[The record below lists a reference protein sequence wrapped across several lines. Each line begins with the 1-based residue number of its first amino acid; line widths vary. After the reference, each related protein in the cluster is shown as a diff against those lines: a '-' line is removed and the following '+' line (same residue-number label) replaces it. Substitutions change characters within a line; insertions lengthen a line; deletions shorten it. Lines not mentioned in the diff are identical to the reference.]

1 MRLTNIQRYSS
12 NLFVFIILHVHT
24 KESNIKDCLVA
35 PDYPL
40 LIIILYTANLYG
52 GRIQSPDSQV
62 GGTPCKVD
70 VDVA

>member
-35 PDYPL
+35 PDWPL
-40 LIIILYTANLYG
+40 LIFILYTPNLYSG
-52 GRIQSPDSQV
+52 CWIQLPV
-62 GGTPCKVD
+62 RGTPPCKVD